1 MKKIAVIGSMNMDIT
16 AKTERFPKA
25 GETVFGQEL
34 RYIPG
39 GKGNNQ
45 AVAAARLG
53 ADVTMFACVGDDAFG
68 DQLIAEQRRNGVNTE
83 FIRKVP
89 GVSSGI
95 AIITVAES
103 DNTIVVISG
112 ANSYVTKEYIDE
124 VKDAITQNDILLLQN
139 EIPFE
144 AVAYAAEVGY
154 SAGMTVILNPA
165 PADGRLS
172 GLIDRVGFLTPNEH
186 EAALLFADETDLDAL
201 LAKFSGKVVVT
212 LGADGAAAWIDNIAV
227 RIPARKA
234 NVIDTTG
241 AGDTFNGAFAYA
253 LANDYPTDKA
263 LEFANAAASLS
274 TESFGAQSGMPTAEL
289 VKESLRH
296 RTQA

>member
-16 AKTERFPKA
+16 AKTERFPMA
-25 GETVFGQEL
+25 GETVFGHEL
-34 RYIPG
+34 KCVPG

-53 ADVTMFACVGDDAFG
+53 ADVTMFSCVGDDAFG
-68 DQLIAEQRRNGVNTE
+68 EQLIAGLHGNGVNTE
-83 FIRKVP
+83 YIRKVP

-95 AIITVAES
+95 AVITVAEN

-112 ANSYVTKEYIDE
+112 ANSYVTKDYIDE
-124 VKDAITQNDILLLQN
+124 VKEIITQHDILLLQN

-144 AVAYAAEVGY
+144 AVAYAAEVGHN
-154 SAGMTVILNPA
+154 AGMTVILNPA
-165 PADGRLS
+165 PADEKLS
-172 GLIDRVGFLTPNEH
+172 ALIDRVGFLTPNEH
-186 EAALLFADETDLDAL
+186 EAALLFSEETDIDAL
-201 LAKFSGKVVVT
+201 LARYAGKVIVT
-212 LGADGAAAWIDNIAV
+212 LGAEGAAAWIDNKTV

-253 LANDYPTDKA
+253 LANDYPSKRA
-263 LEFANAAASLS
+263 LEFANTAASLS
-274 TESFGAQSGMPTAEL
+274 TESFGAQNGMPTSERVNEA
-289 VKESLRH
+289 LRL
-296 RTQA
+296 RT